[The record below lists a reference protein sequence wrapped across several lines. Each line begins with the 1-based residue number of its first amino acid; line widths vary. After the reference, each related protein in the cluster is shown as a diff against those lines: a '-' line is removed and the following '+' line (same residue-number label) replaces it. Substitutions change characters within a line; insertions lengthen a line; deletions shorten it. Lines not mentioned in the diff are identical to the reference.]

1 MNLVR
6 IVRESRAY
14 GVVSTLR
21 RWARESTA
29 VSLAR
34 SERAIQVVVGV
45 ALTVSTARV
54 ALADLNAAVKFLSFA
69 VLFLLTVVVASPFT
83 EPPAE

>member
-6 IVRESRAY
+6 VVRESRAY
-14 GVVSTLR
+14 AVVSTLR
-21 RWARESTA
+21 RWARKSTA
-29 VSLAR
+29 VSLVGD
-34 SERAIQVVVGV
+34 ERVIQAVVAV

-69 VLFLLTVVVASPFT
+69 VLFLLTVVVTSPFT